1 MTAAET
7 GAETGVVAGAVT
19 ESGTGVDMSGGAVT
33 GGPYLLVAGLAAG
46 LAAVHAALLLVLHG
60 RGDPVPFTTSR
71 GEQALLVGSGV
82 DAHDTVFTA
91 AGNLGVAVV
100 TLLVA
105 ALVPVA
111 LRSVR
116 AGSARAALLLLGLVG
131 YLLYAGAT
139 TALGSAFG
147 PLFLLEVAVVA
158 AALPAFVLAALA
170 VARPVLLATVHGP
183 AYPRRPVGVFLLAA
197 SAVTAVVW
205 AGPLVTA
212 LLSGTAPPT
221 LGPSTTMVTDV
232 LDLAV
237 IVPAALVGGL
247 LVLRRAPVGPL
258 VAGPLLVLIAALLP
272 SIVLGTVF
280 QIGAGIRFGA
290 AEVAGPIGG
299 FLVLGVVGVVLLSR
313 LVAAV
318 PPAS

>member
-1 MTAAET
+1 MTASAVS
-7 GAETGVVAGAVT
+7 GLRVGHPLPVAPVAGI
-19 ESGTGVDMSGGAVT
+19 
-33 GGPYLLVAGLAAG
+33 AAG

-71 GEQALLVGSGV
+71 GEAVLLTGSGV

-91 AGNLGVAVV
+91 AGDLGVAVV

-105 ALVPVA
+105 ALVPLA
-111 LRSVR
+111 IRSAR

-131 YLLYAGAT
+131 HLLYAGAT

-147 PLFLLEVAVVA
+147 PLFLLEVAVLA

-170 VARPVLLATVHGP
+170 VPRPVLAATVHDP
-183 AYPRRPVGVFLLAA
+183 AYPRRPLGVFLLAA

-205 AGPLVTA
+205 TAPLVSA
-212 LLSGTAPPT
+212 LLTGTAPPT
-221 LGPSTTMVTDV
+221 LGPATTMVTDV

-258 VAGPLLVLIAALLP
+258 VAGPLLVLLTALLP
-272 SIVLGTVF
+272 TIVLSSLF
-280 QIGAGIRFGA
+280 QIGAGIRFGP

-299 FLVLGVVGVVLLSR
+299 FLVLGVVGVGLLSR

-318 PPAS
+318 PTAS